1 MHLIDGRQHE
11 GGGQIL
17 RTSLAL
23 SLRTLQPFRIE
34 NIRAGRSKPGL
45 QAQHLAAVR
54 LARSLGQAEV
64 EGDQLGSLELTFKP
78 GRHQG
83 GYHKVDVGTAGAVT
97 LLLQACLWA
106 LPLFDEAVTLDLRG
120 GTDVNWA
127 PPLDYLCNVTLPALE
142 HFIQLEVEVIK
153 RGFFPKGGGRILVH
167 FDPAK
172 LPQHLAPI
180 NLVETV
186 PEHSIS
192 IQAWATPDL
201 EQRRVSQRLL
211 DSFQAAWQR
220 DCPIGRAC
228 CGEAVAPGSGAVL
241 VAWSDNQVVP
251 IGIGVLGQ
259 KGVAAETLGQQAAQA
274 LSELLSR
281 PEPVDEHLA
290 DQLVPYLGIAG
301 GQMRAQSITPHT
313 LANCAVT
320 SQFLGCKFHIDG
332 SLIRTV

>member
-1 MHLIDGRQHE
+1 MHQIDGRQHE

-23 SLRTLQPFRIE
+23 SLRTLQPFRID

-54 LARSLGQAEV
+54 LAQSLGLAEV
-64 EGDQLGSLELTFKP
+64 EGDRPSSLQLTFEP
-78 GRHQG
+78 RRYQG

-106 LPLFDEAVTLDLRG
+106 LPLFDQEVTLDLRG

-127 PPLDYLCNVTLPALE
+127 PPLDYLCNVTLPALKD
-142 HFIQLEVEVIK
+142 FIRLEVEVVK

-172 LPQHLAPI
+172 SPKQVEPI
-180 NLVETV
+180 SLVETATD
-186 PEHSIS
+186 HSIS
-192 IQAWATPDL
+192 VQAWATPDL

-211 DSFQAAWQR
+211 DGFQVAWQR
-220 DCPIGRAC
+220 DCPIQHAS

-241 VAWSDNQVVP
+241 VAWGDNQVVP

-259 KGVAAETLGQQAAQA
+259 KGVAAETLGQQVAEA
-274 LSELLSR
+274 LSELLGR

-301 GQMRAQSITPHT
+301 GQLRAQTITPHT

-320 SQFLGCKFHIDG
+320 SQFLGCKFQIDG